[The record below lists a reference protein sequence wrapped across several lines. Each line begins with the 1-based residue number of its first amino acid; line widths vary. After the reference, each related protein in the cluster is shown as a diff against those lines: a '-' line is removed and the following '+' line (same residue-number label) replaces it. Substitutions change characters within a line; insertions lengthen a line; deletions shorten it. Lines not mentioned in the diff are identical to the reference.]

1 MNYAELT
8 ASIQTYTENTETDF
22 VAEIPTFVKQT
33 EDRIQH
39 IVQLPLFRKTS
50 TTQLVADDR
59 FLKVPSDFIAP
70 YSLAVLD
77 ASSNYSYLLNKDVDF
92 IREAYDQTTTTG
104 QPRFYAMWDEDT
116 FILGPTPNA
125 ALTIQLNFFYKPN
138 SIVDTSTTWLG
149 DEAPAALLYGCL
161 VEAYTFMKGEA
172 DLITAYDTR
181 FKEALVKLKELGD
194 GKTRQDMYR
203 SGQIRVPVQ

>member
-1 MNYAELT
+1 MT
-8 ASIQTYTENTETDF
+8 
-22 VAEIPTFVKQT
+22 
-33 EDRIQH
+33 
-39 IVQLPLFRKTS
+39 
-50 TTQLVADDR
+50 DDR

-138 SIVDTSTTWLG
+138 SI
-149 DEAPAALLYGCL
+149 Y
-161 VEAYTFMKGEA
+161 
-172 DLITAYDTR
+172 
-181 FKEALVKLKELGD
+181 
-194 GKTRQDMYR
+194 YR
-203 SGQIRVPVQ
+203 KW